1 MLGIA
6 LLGNASDPCCI
17 ASLGVA
23 LASVASASRGSVS
36 LDVGLLG
43 VALAGIAL
51 ALRGSVALG
60 IASCRLTLHRLGFT
74 RYRLAPHCP
83 AWHRAV
89 WHPPGFGWHCEVL
102 LGIVSLGIA
111 LRGAA

>member
-1 MLGIA
+1 MLHRLAWSSLGQCRLGIA
-6 LLGNASDPCCI
+6 
-17 ASLGVA
+17 
-23 LASVASASRGSVS
+23 RQRS

-43 VALAGIAL
+43 VASAGIAL

-60 IASCRLTLHRLGFT
+60 IASCRLALHRLGFV

-89 WHPPGFGWHCEVL
+89 WHHPGFGWHCEVL

-111 LRGAA
+111 LRGAS